1 MANNIV
7 AIYAGRFHPF
17 HKGHKAVYDSLVGKF
32 GADNVFIAT
41 SGKQND
47 TDSPFSFK
55 EKAAMMM
62 LTGIPGK
69 SISQE
74 VSPYKPEN
82 ILKKFSPD
90 TAVVFAVGK
99 KDMDESPRFKPG
111 LKKDGSPT
119 YYQTLDGKKVADLEG
134 YEKHGYLIVAPTVK
148 FTVLGEPATSASE
161 LRARYGKL
169 DDEQRG
175 KFIEDLFGSYN
186 DVIQKV
192 LDTRLGEV
200 TERKLSGGEKRSR
213 EANFKKLKKHK
224 GDFEKRYGDDAES
237 VMYAV
242 ATKRAKGESVE
253 EQQLNEWVWL
263 LPHLAT
269 AARVGGP
276 ALLKLLS
283 RGASKTA
290 PVATKV
296 AGNTAKAIVKNPGTT
311 LKWAG
316 AGYVFKSVYDVVEMV
331 KDYVG
336 DLMDNEAIETF
347 ANIVWKYRLPVAA
360 VIAVLYGG
368 KKLKDYMDS
377 DPEVKEAYPNKPKVP
392 EFGNQIFG
400 GDKGIIVKQIKRLVN
415 VIEELS
421 QLKKNG
427 SVDKETMAII
437 LSQLD
442 QIGNFLKDTPVE
454 EAYKKMLESLYN
466 LNKQDPMDSEIIIQ
480 GLGRMTL
487 QQAVRRVKEYADEI
501 SAVAS
506 KDPWTH
512 QSKLTHHIDMLGHY
526 NKAVQD
532 AYKDLAKIRKQGG
545 TRSKGIDPDLN
556 EIENYDIVEGIVKPI
571 TEEEFDEAS
580 GKKDACYHKVKARYK
595 VWPSAYASG
604 ALVQCRKKGAAN
616 WGNSKK

>member
-32 GADNVFIAT
+32 GADKVFIAT

-62 LTGIPGK
+62 LTGVPGK
-69 SISQE
+69 AISQE
-74 VSPYKPEN
+74 TSPYKPEN
-82 ILKKFSPD
+82 ILKKFSTD

-119 YYQTLDGKKVADLEG
+119 YYQTLDGKKVTDLEG

-192 LDTRLGEV
+192 LDTRLGGV

-224 GDFEKRYGDDAES
+224 GDFEKQYGDDAES

-253 EQQLNEWVWL
+253 E
-263 LPHLAT
+263 AT
-269 AARVGGP
+269 QKPYVSMYRD
-276 ALLKLLS
+276 KD
-283 RGASKTA
+283 
-290 PVATKV
+290 
-296 AGNTAKAIVKNPGTT
+296 NKN
-311 LKWAG
+311 KM
-316 AGYVFKSVYDVVEMV
+316 VYDVLDKNGNSAFKSYDER
-331 KDYVG
+331 
-336 DLMDNEAIETF
+336 EATEYF
-347 ANIVWKYRLPVAA
+347 
-360 VIAVLYGG
+360 
-368 KKLKDYMDS
+368 KKNYKNMR
-377 DPEVKEAYPNKPKVP
+377 EAYPNKPTVP
-392 EFGNQIFG
+392 EFGNRIFG
-400 GDKGIIVKQIKRLVN
+400 GDKGIIVKQIKRLVD
-415 VIEELS
+415 VIKDLGEL
-421 QLKKNG
+421 QKNG

-437 LSQLD
+437 LSQLE
-442 QIGNFLKDTPVE
+442 QIGDYLKDTPVE
-454 EAYKKMLESLYN
+454 ESFRKMIESLYN

-506 KDPWTH
+506 KEPWIH
-512 QSKLTHHIDMLGHY
+512 QNKLTHHIDMLGHY

-532 AYKDLAKIRKQGG
+532 AYKDLAKIRKKGG
-545 TRSKGIDPDLN
+545 TRSKGIDPDLS
-556 EIENYDIVEGIVKPI
+556 EAVTFDTVEGIK
-571 TEEEFDEAS
+571 
-580 GKKDACYHKVKARYK
+580 
-595 VWPSAYASG
+595 
-604 ALVQCRKKGAAN
+604 
-616 WGNSKK
+616 